1 MIRKPVAIKFF
12 ESDILTLMKAKS
24 FTIMSLVVALSL
36 SACSSTPSAEEL
48 AKEQQIAVL
57 KASVCE
63 ITKGTGNDSVSFQ
76 DLADFYNNGIGPNDK
91 NDPAAAANYYVV
103 SGKFLADVDKLK
115 ALVGK
120 WTDSDGKGY
129 LKFCN
134 SK

>member
-1 MIRKPVAIKFF
+1 MKIKSLCALSIGMVVLLSGCSG
-12 ESDILTLMKAKS
+12 SDTLSGADKAK
-24 FTIMSLVVALSL
+24 
-36 SACSSTPSAEEL
+36 EER
-48 AKEQQIAVL
+48 IAVL

-63 ITKGTGNDSVSFQ
+63 ITKATGNDSVSFQ

-103 SGKFLADVDKLK
+103 SGKFLADVEKLE

-134 SK
+134 S

>member
-1 MIRKPVAIKFF
+1 
-12 ESDILTLMKAKS
+12 MKK
-24 FTIMSLVVALSL
+24 LCALSL
-36 SACSSTPSAEEL
+36 GLFFLLSGCSSAPSAAEK
-48 AKEQQIAVL
+48 AKEARIAEL
-57 KASVCE
+57 KESLCE
-63 ITKGTGNDSVSFQ
+63 ITKATGNDSVSFQ

-103 SGKFLADVDKLK
+103 SGKFLADVDKLEG
-115 ALVGK
+115 LVGK

>member
-1 MIRKPVAIKFF
+1 
-12 ESDILTLMKAKS
+12 MKK
-24 FTIMSLVVALSL
+24 LWALSL
-36 SACSSTPSAEEL
+36 AIVFLLSGCSSAPSAADK
-48 AKEQQIAVL
+48 AKEARIAEL
-57 KASVCE
+57 KASVCQ
-63 ITKGTGNDSVSFQ
+63 ITKATGNDSVSFR

-103 SGKFLADVDKLK
+103 SRKFLDEVEKLE

-134 SK
+134 S

>member
-1 MIRKPVAIKFF
+1 
-12 ESDILTLMKAKS
+12 MKK
-24 FTIMSLVVALSL
+24 LCALSL
-36 SACSSTPSAEEL
+36 ALVFLLSGCSSAPSAADK
-48 AKEQQIAVL
+48 AKEARIAEL

-63 ITKGTGNDSVSFQ
+63 ITKATGNDSVSFR
-76 DLADFYNNGIGPNDK
+76 DLADFYNNGIGPDDK

-103 SGKFLADVDKLK
+103 SGKFLDEVEKLE

-134 SK
+134 S

>member
-1 MIRKPVAIKFF
+1 
-12 ESDILTLMKAKS
+12 MKK
-24 FTIMSLVVALSL
+24 LCALSL
-36 SACSSTPSAEEL
+36 ALVFLLSGCSSAPSAADK
-48 AKEQQIAVL
+48 AKEARIAEL

-63 ITKGTGNDSVSFQ
+63 ITKAKGNDSVSFR
-76 DLADFYNNGIGPNDK
+76 DLADFYNNGIGPDDK

-103 SGKFLADVDKLK
+103 SGKFLDEVEKLQ

-134 SK
+134 S

>member
-1 MIRKPVAIKFF
+1 
-12 ESDILTLMKAKS
+12 MKK
-24 FTIMSLVVALSL
+24 LCALSL
-36 SACSSTPSAEEL
+36 ALVFLLSGCSSAPSAADK
-48 AKEQQIAVL
+48 AKEARIAEL

-63 ITKGTGNDSVSFQ
+63 ITKATGNDSVSFR
-76 DLADFYNNGIGPNDK
+76 DLADFYNNGIGPDDK

-103 SGKFLADVDKLK
+103 SRKFLDEVEKLE

-134 SK
+134 S

>member
-1 MIRKPVAIKFF
+1 MKKLCV
-12 ESDILTLMKAKS
+12 LTLALVFLLSGCSSAPSAADKAKEAR
-24 FTIMSLVVALSL
+24 I
-36 SACSSTPSAEEL
+36 AE
-48 AKEQQIAVL
+48 L

-63 ITKGTGNDSVSFQ
+63 ITKATGNDSVSFR
-76 DLADFYNNGIGPNDK
+76 DLADFYNNGIGPDDK

-103 SGKFLADVDKLK
+103 SGKFLDEVEKLQ

-134 SK
+134 S

>member
-63 ITKGTGNDSVSFQ
+63 ITKATGNDSVSFR

-91 NDPAAAANYYVV
+91 NDPVAAANYYVV
-103 SGKFLADVDKLK
+103 SGKFLDDVEKLE

-134 SK
+134 S

>member
-1 MIRKPVAIKFF
+1 MKKLFVVFLGLVFLLSGCSSAPSAA
-12 ESDILTLMKAKS
+12 DKAKEAR
-24 FTIMSLVVALSL
+24 I
-36 SACSSTPSAEEL
+36 AE
-48 AKEQQIAVL
+48 L
-57 KASVCE
+57 KASVCQ
-63 ITKGTGNDSVSFQ
+63 ITKATGNDSVSFR

-103 SGKFLADVDKLK
+103 SRKFLDEVEKLE

-134 SK
+134 S

>member
-1 MIRKPVAIKFF
+1 VLSGCSSAPSAA
-12 ESDILTLMKAKS
+12 DKAKKER
-24 FTIMSLVVALSL
+24 I
-36 SACSSTPSAEEL
+36 AE
-48 AKEQQIAVL
+48 L

-63 ITKGTGNDSVSFQ
+63 ITKATGNDSVSFQ

-103 SGKFLADVDKLK
+103 SGKFLADVEKLE

-120 WTDSDGKGY
+120 WTDSDGNGF

-134 SK
+134 S

>member
-1 MIRKPVAIKFF
+1 
-12 ESDILTLMKAKS
+12 MKK
-24 FTIMSLVVALSL
+24 LCALSL
-36 SACSSTPSAEEL
+36 ALVFLLSGCSSAPSAADK
-48 AKEQQIAVL
+48 AKDARIAEL
-57 KASVCE
+57 KASVCQ
-63 ITKGTGNDSVSFQ
+63 ITKATGNDSVSFR

-103 SGKFLADVDKLK
+103 SRKFLDEVEKLE

-134 SK
+134 S

>member
-1 MIRKPVAIKFF
+1 
-12 ESDILTLMKAKS
+12 MKK
-24 FTIMSLVVALSL
+24 LCALSL
-36 SACSSTPSAEEL
+36 ALVFLLSGCSSAPSAADK
-48 AKEQQIAVL
+48 AKEARIAEL

-63 ITKGTGNDSVSFQ
+63 ITKATGNDSVSFR
-76 DLADFYNNGIGPNDK
+76 DLADFYNNGIGPDDK

-103 SGKFLADVDKLK
+103 SGKFLDEVEKLQ

-134 SK
+134 S

>member
-1 MIRKPVAIKFF
+1 MKKLCV
-12 ESDILTLMKAKS
+12 LTLGLVFLLSGCSSAPSAADKAKDAR
-24 FTIMSLVVALSL
+24 I
-36 SACSSTPSAEEL
+36 AE
-48 AKEQQIAVL
+48 L
-57 KASVCE
+57 KASVCQ
-63 ITKGTGNDSVSFQ
+63 ITKATGNDSVSFR

-103 SGKFLADVDKLK
+103 SRKFLDEVEKLE

-134 SK
+134 S